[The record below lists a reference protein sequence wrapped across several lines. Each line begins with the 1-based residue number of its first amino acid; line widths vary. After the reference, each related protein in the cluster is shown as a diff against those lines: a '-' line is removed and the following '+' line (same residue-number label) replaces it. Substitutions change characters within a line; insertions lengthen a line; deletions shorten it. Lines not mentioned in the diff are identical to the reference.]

1 MHSFLRTRTVLVAAL
16 CSLGLAVLAPTASAA
31 TAPAKPKPGVPAK
44 RGFRLFARTLGAM
57 TINRVVCGLNSD
69 GEVCVDSTNSS
80 VIGGGFWPKGTPDQ
94 YVFNSGLQIAGIIG
108 DDANPEWVGDTTGA
122 FFFDPKG
129 TTQHGEEVEPIYNT
143 NNPDDLTFIQ
153 DTLATDPV
161 ALAARVPNGDATADL
176 YNPLLRG
183 R

>member
-31 TAPAKPKPGVPAK
+31 TAPAKPKPGVPAKK

-94 YVFNSGLQIAGIIG
+94 YVFNSGLQVAGIIG

-129 TTQHGEEVEPIYNT
+129 TTQHGAISTTRFCAAGPR
-143 NNPDDLTFIQ
+143 PRR
-153 DTLATDPV
+153 ATCGGF
-161 ALAARVPNGDATADL
+161 RGTATRRWR
-176 YNPLLRG
+176 RG
-183 R
+183 GRTPSA